1 MEKNKDN
8 AVILFARD
16 PILGQVKTRLR
27 PSFDDETI
35 LKLYICFVEDS
46 LEKIRQV
53 GNVECFVGVSPE
65 NHSGFFLG
73 IESFGMSLF
82 VQRGKDLGEKMRQAF
97 VDRFAEGYNKVVI
110 IGSDSPSL
118 PVSYINKALASD
130 KDLVLG
136 PSTDGGYYLI
146 AMSGKV
152 SEVFSGV
159 AWGTENVLDETL
171 KKIKGTSISFEL
183 LPIWYDVDS
192 PDDLKFLKTH
202 LELIAHSGLCVGR
215 KTKNFLD
222 EISFNRGGFLK

>member
-1 MEKNKDN
+1 MDKNKDN

-16 PILGQVKTRLR
+16 PILGQVKTRLS
-27 PSFDDETI
+27 PALDDETI
-35 LKLYICFVEDS
+35 LKLYTCFVEDS

-53 GNVECFVGVSPE
+53 DNAKCFVGISPD
-65 NHSGFFLG
+65 NRSGFFEG
-73 IESFGMSLF
+73 IDIFGVSLF
-82 VQRGKDLGEKMRQAF
+82 AQRGKDLGDKMRQAF
-97 VDRFAEGYNKVVI
+97 VDRFAEGYKKVVI

-118 PVSYINKALASD
+118 PVSYINKALASE

-159 AWGTENVLDETL
+159 AWGTKHVLDETL
-171 KKIKGTSISFEL
+171 KKLKGARTSLEL

-192 PDDLKFLKTH
+192 PDDLKFLNTH
-202 LELIAHSGLCVGR
+202 LKLIAHSGLYVGG
-215 KTKNFLD
+215 KTKIFLD
-222 EISFNRGGFLK
+222 EISFE

>member
-1 MEKNKDN
+1 MDKNKDN

-16 PILGQVKTRLR
+16 PILGQVKTRLS
-27 PSFDDETI
+27 PSLDDETI
-35 LKLYICFVEDS
+35 LKLYTCFVEDS

-53 GNVECFVGVSPE
+53 DNAKCFVGISPD
-65 NHSGFFLG
+65 NHSGFFEG
-73 IESFGMSLF
+73 IESLGINLF
-82 VQRGKDLGEKMRQAF
+82 TQQGKDLGDKMRQAF
-97 VDRFAEGYNKVVI
+97 VDRFAEGYKRVVI

-118 PVSYINKALASD
+118 PVSYINKALASE

-159 AWGTENVLDETL
+159 AWGTKHVLDETL
-171 KKIKGTSISFEL
+171 KKIKGERASLEL

-192 PDDLKFLKTH
+192 PDDLKFLNTH
-202 LELIAHSGLCVGR
+202 LKLIAHSGLYVGG
-215 KTKNFLD
+215 KTKIFLD
-222 EISFNRGGFLK
+222 EISFE

>member
-1 MEKNKDN
+1 MDKNKDN

-16 PILGQVKTRLR
+16 PILGQVKTRLS
-27 PSFDDETI
+27 PSLDDETI
-35 LKLYICFVEDS
+35 LKLYTCFVEDS

-53 GNVECFVGVSPE
+53 DNAKCFVGISPD
-65 NHSGFFLG
+65 NHSGFFEG
-73 IESFGMSLF
+73 IESLGMNLF
-82 VQRGKDLGEKMRQAF
+82 TQQGKDLGDKMRQAF
-97 VDRFAEGYNKVVI
+97 VDRFAEGYKKVVI

-118 PVSYINKALASD
+118 PVSYINKALASE

-159 AWGTENVLDETL
+159 AWGTKHVLDETL
-171 KKIKGTSISFEL
+171 KKIKGERASLEL

-192 PDDLKFLKTH
+192 PDDLKFLNTH
-202 LELIAHSGLCVGR
+202 LKLIAHSGLYVGG
-215 KTKNFLD
+215 KTKIFLD
-222 EISFNRGGFLK
+222 EISFE

>member
-1 MEKNKDN
+1 MKKNKDN

-27 PSFDDETI
+27 SSFDDETI
-35 LKLYICFVEDS
+35 FKLYVCFVEDS

-53 GNVECFVGVSPE
+53 DNVECFVGIFPE
-65 NHSGFFLG
+65 NHSGFFGG

-82 VQRGKDLGEKMRQAF
+82 VQRGNDLGDKMRQAF
-97 VDRFAEGYNKVVI
+97 VDRFAEGYKKVVI

-118 PVSYINKALASD
+118 PVSYINKALASE

-171 KKIKGTSISFEL
+171 EKIKGTSVSLEL

-202 LELIAHSGLCVGR
+202 LELITHSGLCVGR
-215 KTKNFLD
+215 KTKIFLD
-222 EISFNRGGFLK
+222 GISF

>member
-53 GNVECFVGVSPE
+53 DNVKCFVGVSPD
-65 NHSGFFLG
+65 NHSGLFKG

-97 VDRFAEGYNKVVI
+97 ADRFAEGYNKVVI

-146 AMSGKV
+146 AMSGKL

-171 KKIKGTSISFEL
+171 KKIKGTSVSFEL

-215 KTKNFLD
+215 KTKNFLN
-222 EISFNRGGFLK
+222 EISF

>member
-1 MEKNKDN
+1 MKKNQDN
-8 AVILFARD
+8 AMILFARD
-16 PILGQVKTRLR
+16 PVLGQVKTRLR
-27 PSFDDETI
+27 SSFDDETI
-35 LKLYICFVEDS
+35 FKLYVCFVEDS

-53 GNVECFVGVSPE
+53 DNVKCFVGIFPE
-65 NHSGFFLG
+65 NHSGFFEG
-73 IESFGMSLF
+73 MESFGMSLF
-82 VQRGKDLGEKMRQAF
+82 VQRGNDLGDKMRQAF
-97 VDRFAEGYNKVVI
+97 VDRFAEGYKKVVI

-118 PVSYINKALASD
+118 PVSYINKALASE

-146 AMSGKV
+146 AMKDKV

-171 KKIKGTSISFEL
+171 DKIKGTSISLEL

-202 LELIAHSGLCVGR
+202 LELITHSGLCVGR
-215 KTKNFLD
+215 KTKNFLNGVY
-222 EISFNRGGFLK
+222 F

>member
-1 MEKNKDN
+1 MDKNKDN

-16 PILGQVKTRLR
+16 PILGQVKTRLS
-27 PSFDDETI
+27 PSLDDETI
-35 LKLYICFVEDS
+35 LKLYTCFVEDS

-53 GNVECFVGVSPE
+53 DNAKCFVGISPD
-65 NHSGFFLG
+65 NHSGFFEGIKSLG
-73 IESFGMSLF
+73 MNLF
-82 VQRGKDLGEKMRQAF
+82 TQQGKDLGDKMRQAF
-97 VDRFAEGYNKVVI
+97 VDRFAEGYKKVVI

-118 PVSYINKALASD
+118 PVSYINKALASE

-159 AWGTENVLDETL
+159 AWGTKHVLDETL
-171 KKIKGTSISFEL
+171 KKLKGARASLEL

-192 PDDLKFLKTH
+192 PDDLKFLNTH
-202 LELIAHSGLCVGR
+202 LKLIAHSGLCVGG
-215 KTKNFLD
+215 KTKIFLD
-222 EISFNRGGFLK
+222 EISFE

>member
-1 MEKNKDN
+1 MEKIKDN

-46 LEKIRQV
+46 LEKIQQV
-53 GNVECFVGVSPE
+53 DNVKCFVGISPD
-65 NHSGFFLG
+65 NHSGFFEG
-73 IESFGMSLF
+73 IESLGMNLF
-82 VQRGKDLGEKMRQAF
+82 TQRGKDLGDKMRQAF
-97 VDRFAEGYNKVVI
+97 VDRFSEGYKKVVI

-118 PVSYINKALASD
+118 PVSYINKALASE

-146 AMSGKV
+146 AMSGTL

-222 EISFNRGGFLK
+222 EISFE